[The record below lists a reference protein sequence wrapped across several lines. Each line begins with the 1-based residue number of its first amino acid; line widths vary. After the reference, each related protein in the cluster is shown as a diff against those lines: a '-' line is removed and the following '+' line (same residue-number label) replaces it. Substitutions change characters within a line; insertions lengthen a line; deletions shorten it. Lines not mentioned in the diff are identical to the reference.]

1 MLNYW
6 NDLLVITLGIN
17 TFFSILKFLSFMKF
31 RKITGFIQVLRLS
44 FKPLLN
50 FSVVFSIVFLAFSQ
64 FFYLLFNV
72 KYKFY
77 STFVSS
83 IETCFLSVLGSTNK
97 EFFEDGYV
105 AYIIYTMFSCVVPL
119 ILLNLFVMIVSDNYT
134 IIKQN
139 EHSPLYDEDETLLD
153 HVLEKLKQMADAVL
167 KRVLNKR
174 ASVKPANYVDK
185 VGTFKEKSLTL
196 AFKIDH
202 LIKDKTI

>member
-1 MLNYW
+1 
-6 NDLLVITLGIN
+6 
-17 TFFSILKFLSFMKF
+17 
-31 RKITGFIQVLRLS
+31 
-44 FKPLLN
+44 
-50 FSVVFSIVFLAFSQ
+50 
-64 FFYLLFNV
+64 
-72 KYKFY
+72 
-77 STFVSS
+77 
-83 IETCFLSVLGSTNK
+83 
-97 EFFEDGYV
+97 
-105 AYIIYTMFSCVVPL
+105 
-119 ILLNLFVMIVSDNYT
+119 MIVSDNYT